1 MAVTGANPLTGCSF
15 FMYAY
20 AHCRVNVSLPG
31 PLPQADHRNLLI
43 SVNGRARNNNISLDK
58 GEHSFV
64 IEWGSV
70 VFIRVLDTGPEYSKT
85 HECDFLAIPEISPF
99 EGEDIKIA
107 FLNEP
112 GMLSY

>member
-1 MAVTGANPLTGCSF
+1 MAVTGANPLAGYSF
-15 FMYAY
+15 FMYESP
-20 AHCRVNVSLPG
+20 HCRVNVSLPV

-43 SVNGRARNNNISLDK
+43 SVNGRSRNSSISLDK

-70 VFIRVLDTGPEYSKT
+70 VFIRVLDTGPEYSSV
-85 HECDFLAIPEISPF
+85 HECDFLALPEVSPF
-99 EGEDIKIA
+99 EGEEIKIT